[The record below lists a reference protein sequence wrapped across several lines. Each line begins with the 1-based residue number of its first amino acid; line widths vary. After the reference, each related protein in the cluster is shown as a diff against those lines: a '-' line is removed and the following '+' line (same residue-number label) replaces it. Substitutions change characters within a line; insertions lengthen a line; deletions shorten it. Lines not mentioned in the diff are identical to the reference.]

1 MSCHCLATCG
11 IDTMCDLFVSLLE
24 QTSRLALAPNNRER
38 DKKSKK
44 AHGDAIKTI
53 KFFSLCEEEK
63 KKCLYKSLYGD
74 DKKRSGNQEK
84 KNFSL
89 FYNTCCRY

>member
-1 MSCHCLATCG
+1 
-11 IDTMCDLFVSLLE
+11 MCDLFVSLLE

>member
-38 DKKSKK
+38 ER
-44 AHGDAIKTI
+44 
-53 KFFSLCEEEK
+53 EEEIEE
-63 KKCLYKSLYGD
+63 STRRR
-74 DKKRSGNQEK
+74 DKDN
-84 KNFSL
+84 
-89 FYNTCCRY
+89 